1 MDGFGEMF
9 ISLFA
14 FVIVFGSI
22 LLLAYVT
29 SRFIANK
36 SGTALK
42 GKNISIIETISL
54 GLDSKLHLV
63 KVGDEF
69 MLISVSGKNIQ
80 LLTKVNM
87 EGYSE
92 EELSPAGNGFDFKEI
107 FEKYIQNFK
116 GRQNVKGNVKPEQDK
131 KGSDSNFR
139 QNLVKLRSITSGI
152 GKYDSTSGDE
162 KTNENQS

>member
-1 MDGFGEMF
+1 MNGFGEML
-9 ISLFA
+9 ISFFV

-22 LLLAYVT
+22 LFLAYVT

-36 SGTALK
+36 SGMALK
-42 GKNISIIETISL
+42 GRNISILETISL

-63 KVGDEF
+63 KVGEEF

-87 EGYSE
+87 DGYAE
-92 EELSPAGNGFDFKEI
+92 EDISRVGSSFDFKEI
-107 FEKYIQNFK
+107 FEKYIQSFK
-116 GRQNVKGNVKPEQDK
+116 GRQNGKGNVRPEQDK
-131 KGSDSNFR
+131 NRSDNSFR
-139 QNLVKLRSITSGI
+139 QNLVKLRTITSGT